1 MTINGAR
8 HIERTS
14 VMKQFESVL
23 TRGLV
28 VAALC
33 LTAGIA
39 EPGRAEETTHGTGK
53 VTDLS
58 AFRAAPDAGVAVT
71 GAPSGQSSDALSP
84 EPAAGRAALTQPGC
98 TICLGGTG
106 SIQWNGASG
115 SFHVDTI
122 TNNRSSGT
130 SGSLDL
136 RVALTS
142 SFPVYGS
149 TLTSYSFS
157 DAISLNPL
165 AAGFMY
171 NNVNSGTVA
180 YHPSSIPSGLYWALL
195 YLREYQGGG
204 VYQYNDW
211 IVMNDM
217 VSCNGSGCSV
227 VSICTEDAYTMCLI
241 GGRYRVT
248 SRWQNQY
255 AGGATAT
262 LSKAK
267 LTDAT
272 GAFWLYGAST
282 YEYMIRISTGTDN
295 GRAWVAIPTFT
306 SVEFWVTVTDTVG
319 GQSKEYHSLPGN
331 VTLIYDPFFFV
342 YP

>member
-1 MTINGAR
+1 
-8 HIERTS
+8 
-14 VMKQFESVL
+14 MKQFESVF

-39 EPGRAEETTHGTGK
+39 EPGRAQETAHGTGK
-53 VTDLS
+53 VADTS
-58 AFRAAPDAGVAVT
+58 AFRVAPDAGVAVA
-71 GAPSGQSSDALSP
+71 GAPSGESSDALP
-84 EPAAGRAALTQPGC
+84 PGPPAGRVALAQPGC

-122 TNNRSSGT
+122 TNNRSGGT

-142 SFPVYGS
+142 SYPVYGQ
-149 TLTSYSFS
+149 TLTYYSFS

-171 NNVNSGTVA
+171 NNVNSGTVP
-180 YHPSSIPSGLYWALL
+180 YHGSSIPSGQYWSLL
-195 YLREYQGGG
+195 YLREHQGGG

-211 IVMNDM
+211 IVMDGM
-217 VSCNGSGCSV
+217 VSCNGSGCSSV
-227 VSICTEDAYTMCLI
+227 ATCTEDAYTMCLVN
-241 GGRYRVT
+241 GRYKVT
-248 SRWQNQY
+248 SHWRNQY
-255 AGGATAT
+255 AGGAMAT
-262 LSKAK
+262 LFKAK
-267 LTDAT
+267 LTDTT
-272 GAFWLYGAST
+272 GAFWIADAGT
-282 YEYMIRISTGTDN
+282 YEYLIRFNTATNN
-295 GRAWVAIPTFT
+295 GRVWIAIPTFT
-306 SVEFWVTVTDTVG
+306 DVEFWVDVADMIG

-331 VTLIYDPFFFV
+331 ETLIYDPYFFV